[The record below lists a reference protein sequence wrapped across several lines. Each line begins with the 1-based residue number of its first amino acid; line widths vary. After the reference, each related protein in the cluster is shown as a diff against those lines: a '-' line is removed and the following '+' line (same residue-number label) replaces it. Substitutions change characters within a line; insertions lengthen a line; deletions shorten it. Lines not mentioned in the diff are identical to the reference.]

1 MSNQGKRPD
10 QWIHDLNEHLTNL
23 GKKTKQNQ
31 RQGGSGGPNGPGGP
45 GTGGFQPDSGLK
57 PILYM
62 ILAGLVVITLFQT
75 FYTVDVSEEGVITRF
90 GRYTKTVGPGLHL
103 KLPLGIDKVIRVKSK
118 IIHQEEFG
126 FRTSGSTSRR
136 RTYSKASLSSES
148 LMLTGDLNVADVEWT
163 LQYRIVDPWKYLF
176 KARSV
181 ETNIRDV
188 SISIMRRVVG
198 DKLVNEVLTTGRVSI
213 AAEAKVLTQEVLDK
227 YDMGIRIERIN
238 LQDVNPPEAVQ
249 DAFNEVN
256 AAKQEQE
263 QTINQ
268 AEREYNK
275 QIPKAKGQ
283 AEQQIKEAE
292 AYAINLV
299 NRSKGDAE
307 KFETV
312 LKEYKKAPS
321 ITKKRLYIETMKEIF
336 SNIEDLT
343 IIDTNVEGLLP
354 VYGDMSKMKG
364 KK

>member
-1 MSNQGKRPD
+1 MTNNGNGPD
-10 QWIHDLNEHLTNL
+10 KIIHDLNEYLSRL
-23 GKKTKQNQ
+23 GKKPKQNN
-31 RQGGSGGPNGPGGP
+31 GGAGGGP
-45 GTGGFQPDSGLK
+45 GNFEPDTGWRAIAIFLIG
-57 PILYM
+57 
-62 ILAGLVVITLFQT
+62 GLVLLGVYQS
-75 FYTVDVSEEGVITRF
+75 FYTIDVSEEGVVTRF
-90 GRYTKTVGPGLHL
+90 DRYIKTEGPGLHL
-103 KLPLGIDKVIRVKSK
+103 KIPFGVDKVTRVKSK
-118 IIHQEEFG
+118 VIHQEDFG
-126 FRTSGSTSRR
+126 FRTKGSSTMQRR
-136 RTYSKASLSSES
+136 RSYTKNDLASES

-163 LQYRIVDPWKYLF
+163 LQYQIIDPWKYLY

-213 AAEAKVLTQEVLDK
+213 ASEAKILTQKILDQ
-227 YDMGIRIERIN
+227 YDMGIKIERIN

-268 AEREYNK
+268 AEREYNR

-292 AYAINLV
+292 AFSVNIK

-307 KFETV
+307 RFKEV
-312 LKEYKKAPS
+312 LKEYQKAPS
-321 ITKKRLYIETMKEIF
+321 ITRKRLYIETMKDIF
-336 SNIEDLT
+336 TDIDDLT
-343 IIDTNVEGLLP
+343 IIDPSVKGVLP
-354 VYGDMSKMKG
+354 LYSNPLQTKG
-364 KK
+364 TK